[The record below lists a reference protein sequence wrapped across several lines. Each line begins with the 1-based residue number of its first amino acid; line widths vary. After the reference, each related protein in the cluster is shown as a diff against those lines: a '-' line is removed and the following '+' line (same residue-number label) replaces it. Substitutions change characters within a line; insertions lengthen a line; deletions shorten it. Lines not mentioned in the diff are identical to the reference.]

1 MRAVTRSLAVLIGS
15 GALVLGLMPTAQSV
29 LLLPADPARSC
40 AWPVVYPGVANY
52 AWPDTHAAYINQAL
66 VLGAGEKAV
75 ITGRDPKARFWSITT
90 YNLQDREVID
100 VVNDVNVKRKGRGPS
115 STWTVTVSPTGNAKD
130 PNWLK
135 SADPYAYGTPL
146 DLQKVT
152 VIMYRVYLSET
163 ATYSGGALPT
173 ITIYHDD
180 GIKKAPE
187 RLKACAASQIG
198 PPDQPLGLEEAVGTP
213 SDYFVRAAGGRFY
226 PSYDT
231 AYLAAEVPY
240 DADSILVVSGR
251 APIAGKGKKSD
262 VRYWSLCQNINKAP
276 LPVVDC
282 VSDKDIRL
290 VDGRYTIA
298 VVGPGQVPDRSL
310 YPHVTFVE
318 WSEAAS
324 DLPPAFLI
332 MRHILSSA
340 KFANAIDRVEVGQP
354 ASTTMGDY
362 APVIEHLTLDELAS
376 R

>member
-1 MRAVTRSLAVLIGS
+1 MRKWSHLVVASVATVGLTLA
-15 GALVLGLMPTAQSV
+15 AMPAAQSV
-29 LLLPADPARSC
+29 LLLPADPARYC
-40 AWPVVYPGVANY
+40 AWSVVYPGVANY
-52 AWPDTHAAYINQAL
+52 AWPDTHAAYINQAV

-75 ITGRDPKARFWSITT
+75 ITGRDPKARYWSITT
-90 YNLQDREVID
+90 YNLADREVID
-100 VVNDVNVKRKGRGPS
+100 VVNDVNVKRKGTGPG
-115 STWTVTVSPTGNAKD
+115 STWTVTVSPKGNAKD

-135 SADPYAYGTPL
+135 SADRYTYGTPL
-146 DLQKVT
+146 DFQKVT

-163 ATYSGGALPT
+163 STYSGGPLPT

-187 RLKACAASQIG
+187 RLKACTPSQVG
-198 PPDQPLGLEEAVGTP
+198 PPEQPLGLEEAIGTP

-251 APIAGKGKKSD
+251 APVAGKGKKSD
-262 VRYWSLCQNINKAP
+262 VRYWSLCQNVNKAP

-282 VSDKDIRL
+282 VSDKDVKL
-290 VDGRYTIA
+290 VKGRYTIA

-310 YPHVTFVE
+310 YPNVTFVE
-318 WSEAAS
+318 WSETAG
-324 DLPPAFLI
+324 DPPPAFLI

-354 ASTTMGDY
+354 ASTTMGEY
-362 APVIEHLTLDELAS
+362 TPMIEHLTLDELSA

>member
-1 MRAVTRSLAVLIGS
+1 MRKWAHLAVASI
-15 GALVLGLMPTAQSV
+15 ATVGLTLATVPAAQSV
-29 LLLPADPARSC
+29 LLLPADPARYC
-40 AWPVVYPGVANY
+40 AWSVVYPGAANY
-52 AWPDTHAAYINQAL
+52 AWPDTHAAYINQAV

-75 ITGRDPKARFWSITT
+75 ITGRDPKARYWSITT
-90 YNLQDREVID
+90 YNLEDREVID
-100 VVNDVNVKRKGRGPS
+100 VVNDVNVKRKGTGSS
-115 STWTVTVSPTGNAKD
+115 STWTVTVSPKGNARD

-135 SADPYAYGTPL
+135 SADSYTYGTPL
-146 DLQKVT
+146 DFQKVT

-163 ATYSGGALPT
+163 STYSGGALPT
-173 ITIYHDD
+173 ITIHHDD
-180 GIKKAPE
+180 GVKKNPE
-187 RLKACAASQIG
+187 RLKTCTASQVG

-251 APIAGKGKKSD
+251 APVAGKGKKSD
-262 VRYWSLCQNINKAP
+262 VRYWSLCQNVNKAP

-282 VSDKDIRL
+282 VSDKDITL
-290 VDGRYTIA
+290 VGGRYTIA
-298 VVGPGQVPDRSL
+298 VVGPRQVPDRSL
-310 YPHVTFVE
+310 YPNVTFVE
-318 WSEAAS
+318 WSENAG

-340 KFANAIDRVEVGQP
+340 KFPGAIDRVEVGQP
-354 ASTTMGDY
+354 ASSSMGEY
-362 APVIEHLTLDELAS
+362 APLIEHLSLDELSA